1 MSNHPGSSSLAGHQV
16 LVLRTEVRILAR
28 EPVARCYASRGG
40 LWVSCGSRVREP
52 PDRPPP
58 HAPLIVGRCSRRAFW
73 E

>member
-28 EPVARCYASRGG
+28 EPVARCRASPGD

-52 PDRPPP
+52 GDRPL
-58 HAPLIVGRCSRRAFW
+58 ARARLIVGVIA
-73 E
+73 EEP